1 MHSCITNNINRCSL
15 VYTQDSPGWKKKALN
30 GLIGKAF
37 KKNVSGGK
45 MDRIG
50 TVATPDILSDI
61 Q

>member
-1 MHSCITNNINRCSL
+1 M
-15 VYTQDSPGWKKKALN
+15 YTQDSPGWKKKALN